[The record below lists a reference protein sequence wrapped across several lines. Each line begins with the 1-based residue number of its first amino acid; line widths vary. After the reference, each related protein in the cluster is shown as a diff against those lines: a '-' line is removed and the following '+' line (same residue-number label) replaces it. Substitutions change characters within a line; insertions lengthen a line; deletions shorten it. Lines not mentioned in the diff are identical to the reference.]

1 MRNAGRDWKSIFS
14 RRFADNLKFL
24 ILREGRTGL
33 HQVEISG
40 RTAVFSTIA
49 IIISVPILMYMGSHL
64 LLETTHQH
72 RTEKLRRDNQKLTD
86 LVMQFQGRIEGL
98 EREIISLNNL
108 DVELRQKANLPPI
121 PAAIRQIGIGG
132 SHVEIN
138 TDMDYLLPTT
148 DVSLAAMAEN
158 LDALFR
164 GAKLEKLSYESIRD
178 ALRTDFAQLRNTPSL
193 KPINN
198 TRPNSVSGYE
208 YRQHPYTGKWEF
220 HSGMDFGTRR
230 GTEVFAAADGRVI
243 AAAFD
248 QNLGF
253 YIKLDHGRGFHTVYG
268 HLRSIDTEKVQI
280 GVIFKRGTVIAV
292 SGSSGRSTA
301 PHLHYEVRQNGQAL
315 NPANFF

>member
-1 MRNAGRDWKSIFS
+1 MSNTGRDWKSSLS
-14 RRFADNLKFL
+14 RRFADNLRFL

-33 HQVEISG
+33 QQIEISG
-40 RTAVFSTIA
+40 RTAVFGTIA
-49 IIISVPILMYMGSHL
+49 IIISIPILMYFGSYL
-64 LLETTHQH
+64 LLETTH
-72 RTEKLRRDNQKLTD
+72 RYRVEKLRRDNNNLIE
-86 LVMQFQGRIEGL
+86 LVMQFESRIEGL
-98 EREIISLNNL
+98 EREIVTLNDL
-108 DVELRQKANLPPI
+108 DIELRKKANLPAI

-132 SHVEIN
+132 SYVEIN
-138 TDMDYLLPTT
+138 TDMDYLLPTN
-148 DVSLAAMAEN
+148 DVSLATISAN

-164 GAKLEKLSYESIRD
+164 GAKLEQLSYESIRD
-178 ALRTDFAQLRNTPSL
+178 SIRTDFARLRNTPSL

-208 YRQHPYTGKWEF
+208 YRKHPYTDKYEF

-230 GTEVFAAADGRVI
+230 GTDVYAAADGRVI

-268 HLRSIDTEKVQI
+268 HLRDIDTQKVQI
-280 GVIFKRGTVIAV
+280 GVRFKRGDVIAA

-301 PHLHYEVRQNGQAL
+301 PHLHYEVRQNGLAL